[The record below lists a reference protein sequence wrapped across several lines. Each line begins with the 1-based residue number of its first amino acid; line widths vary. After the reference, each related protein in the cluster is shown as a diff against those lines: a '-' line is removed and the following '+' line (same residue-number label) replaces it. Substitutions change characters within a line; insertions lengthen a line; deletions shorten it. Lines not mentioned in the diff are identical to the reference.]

1 MNIPL
6 ILTTLLVLC
15 SAQEVA
21 ASEQSALV
29 DFGKK
34 VIRFF
39 LGALLFIWGIN

>member
-21 ASEQSALV
+21 ASEQAGLI
-29 DFGKK
+29 DFRNKEQ
-34 VIRFF
+34 
-39 LGALLFIWGIN
+39 

>member
-34 VIRFF
+34 EQTSGGR
-39 LGALLFIWGIN
+39 